1 MATLK
6 VLFVDND
13 MLVLKALQRAARRIR
28 PDWQIL
34 LCDDPSGWQQQ
45 ITQAVDVVV
54 CDYLMLGL
62 RGNELLQQVREAM
75 PSAIRVLLTG
85 DTSPTVLESLNHCS
99 HFMIGKPYTEQD
111 LAYLFACAERLQ
123 KLPFTADER
132 HYLGGLQELPV
143 MPKLLIKFKRI
154 MREPEVDLEKLTA
167 LISHDAVLSGK
178 LLQYA
183 NSAFFGFGRKT
194 TSLFEAIM
202 RLGSKL
208 TEAIVTSMLVDKTFA
223 AHIPVAVLR
232 SINDAAFQH
241 AQLARQIVET
251 LDWPTEAADD
261 IFSAAMLSG
270 LGRLI
275 VAARLQH
282 QALLKPEM
290 VSGNL
295 SLTHF
300 ENSALVSAYI
310 LTLWGYPDDFCNM
323 VLKQDTAANEHNEQ
337 QLKQFILFI
346 TKHWLLANGG
356 QRRNLLSMI
365 ETPALHAALQ
375 HRL

>member
-1 MATLK
+1 MVTLK

-13 MLVLKALQRAARRIR
+13 PLVLKALQRAARRIQ

-34 LCDDPSGWQQQ
+34 LCDDPNNWQTLVPQP
-45 ITQAVDVVV
+45 VDVVV

-62 RGNELLQQVREAM
+62 HGNELLQQVREAM
-75 PSAIRVLLTG
+75 PGAIRVLLTG

-111 LAYLFACAERLQ
+111 LAYLFYCAERLQ

-154 MREPEVDLEKLTA
+154 MLEPELDLEKLTE
-167 LISHDAVLSGK
+167 LLSHDAVLSGK

-208 TEAIVTSMLVDKTFA
+208 TEAIVTSMLADKTFA

-251 LDWPTEAADD
+251 LDWPTEAADE

-275 VAARLQH
+275 VAASLQH
-282 QALLKPEM
+282 QAPLKPE
-290 VSGNL
+290 VASGNL

-346 TKHWLLANGG
+346 TKRWLLANSG

-375 HRL
+375 QRL

>member
-13 MLVLKALQRAARRIR
+13 PLVLKALQRAARRIR

-34 LCDDPSGWQQQ
+34 LCDAPSDWQQQ

-62 RGNELLQQVREAM
+62 RGNALLQQVREVM

-85 DTSPTVLESLNHCS
+85 DTSPTVLDSLNHCS

-111 LAYLFACAERLQ
+111 LAFLFGCAERLQ
-123 KLPFTADER
+123 QLPFTADER

-154 MREPEVDLEKLTA
+154 MLEPELDLEKLTE
-167 LISHDAVLSGK
+167 LLSHDAVISGK

-202 RLGSKL
+202 RLGTKL
-208 TEAIVTSMLVDKTFA
+208 TEAIVTSMLVDQTFA
-223 AHIPVAVLR
+223 AQIPQAVLR

-241 AQLARQIVET
+241 AQLARQIVES
-251 LDWPTEAADD
+251 LDWPTEAADEL
-261 IFSAAMLSG
+261 FSAAMLSG

-275 VAARLQH
+275 VAARMQS
-282 QALLKPEM
+282 QTPLKPENITGS
-290 VSGNL
+290 VSL
-295 SLTHF
+295 AYFDS
-300 ENSALVSAYI
+300 SALVSAYI

-323 VLKQDTAANEHNEQ
+323 VIKQDTAANEHNEQ
-337 QLKQFILFI
+337 ELKQFILFI
-346 TKHWLLANGG
+346 TKRWLLANNT

-375 HRL
+375 QRL